1 MALEVLVV
9 DDEADIRELVS
20 GVLEDEGYRCAPRP
34 TAPPPSRRSKSGG
47 LDGAARRVAAGLA
60 ARRAAV
66 AAGDQAARFD
76 HPGAGD
82 LGTRQ
87 SRHRGRGGREG
98 AIDFIEKPFEAERL
112 IYLVD
117 RATETERL
125 RRENETLRRQ
135 VGQEDQLHG
144 SSVAINTVR
153 ATLKRVAPTGSR
165 VLISGPP
172 GVGKEIAARMIHQWS
187 PRAKAPFIVLSAAMM
202 SPERV
207 EEELF
212 GSESDGVMRPGL
224 LEHAHGGT
232 LFLDEIADM
241 PLTTQAKILRV
252 LTDQSYHRVGGQR
265 PVKVDVRVLSA
276 TSRNLPGRN
285 RRGALPRGPV
295 LSPQRRPGAA
305 PAAARAA
312 RGRPRARQPFPRA
325 VRAERRVPPPR
336 ISEEA
341 MAALQA
347 HDWPGNVRQLRN
359 IIERTL
365 ILAPGDRVSCIE
377 VDLLPRRD
385 PRQPERGRRRQ
396 QRHGDHGQP
405 AARGPRSFEREYLQ
419 DPDPA
424 LFRQHLAHRVV
435 HRHGALG
442 PAPEAQGPGHRGQAG
457 GRGVGAGSAMAA
469 RSLSLQDHFLNSV
482 RRAKLPVTI
491 FLVKG
496 VKLQG
501 VITWFDAFS
510 LLLRREGASQLV
522 YKHSIS
528 TIMPPRAAAGLRRRP
543 SRRRRAPRPRS
554 RTCSSPPPR
563 ATTSA

>member
-20 GVLEDEGYRCAPRP
+20 GVLEDEGYEVRTAADSTQTLDAIEDRRP
-34 TAPPPSRRSKSGG
+34 SMVLLDVWLQGSR
-47 LDGAARRVAAGLA
+47 LDGLQVLQEIKRRDPTIPVLVISGHGNLDT
-60 ARRAAV
+60 AV
-66 AAGDQAARFD
+66 AAV
-76 HPGAGD
+76 
-82 LGTRQ
+82 
-87 SRHRGRGGREG
+87 REG
-98 AIDFIEKPFEAERL
+98 AVDFIEKPFEAERL

-117 RATETERL
+117 RATETDRL
-125 RRENETLRRQ
+125 RRENDTLRQQ

-212 GSESDGVMRPGL
+212 GSEAEGVVRPGL

-276 TSRNLPGRN
+276 TSRNLQDEISAGRFREDLFYRLN
-285 RRGALPRGPV
+285 VVPVRVPPLRERREDIPELV
-295 LSPQRRPGAA
+295 SHFL
-305 PAAARAA
+305 ARFA
-312 RGRPRARQPFPRA
+312 
-325 VRAERRVPPPR
+325 AERRIPALR

-359 IIERTL
+359 IIERTI
-365 ILAPGDRVSCIE
+365 ILAPGDRVSCID
-377 VDLLPRRD
+377 VDLLP
-385 PRQPERGRRRQ
+385 PEILDNQSAVG
-396 QRHGDHGQP
+396 GST
-405 AARGPRSFEREYLQ
+405 AAMAIMGSPLREARESFEREYLKIQ
-419 DPDPA
+419 IRRFSGNISRTASFIGMERSA
-424 LFRQHLAHRVV
+424 LHRKLK
-435 HRHGALG
+435 ALG
-442 PAPEAQGPGHRGQAG
+442 IG
-457 GRGVGAGSAMAA
+457 
-469 RSLSLQDHFLNSV
+469 D
-482 RRAKLPVTI
+482 K
-491 FLVKG
+491 
-496 VKLQG
+496 
-501 VITWFDAFS
+501 
-510 LLLRREGASQLV
+510 REGEE
-522 YKHSIS
+522 
-528 TIMPPRAAAGLRRRP
+528 
-543 SRRRRAPRPRS
+543 
-554 RTCSSPPPR
+554 
-563 ATTSA
+563 

>member
-20 GVLEDEGYRCAPRP
+20 GVLEDEGYAVRTAADSNSTLDAVEERRP
-34 TAPPPSRRSKSGG
+34 SMVLLDVWLQGSK
-47 LDGAARRVAAGLA
+47 LDGLQLLQEIKRRDPTIPVVMISGHGNLDT
-60 ARRAAV
+60 AV
-66 AAGDQAARFD
+66 AAV
-76 HPGAGD
+76 
-82 LGTRQ
+82 
-87 SRHRGRGGREG
+87 REG
-98 AIDFIEKPFEAERL
+98 AVDFIEKPFEAERL

-117 RATETERL
+117 RATESDRL

-135 VGQEDQLHG
+135 VGHEEQLHG
-144 SSVAINTVR
+144 SSIAINTVR

-212 GSESDGVMRPGL
+212 GSDADGIVRPGL

-241 PLTTQAKILRV
+241 PQTTQAKILRV

-276 TSRNLPGRN
+276 TSRNLQDEIAAGRFREDLFYRLN
-285 RRGALPRGPV
+285 VVPVKLPSLRERREDIPELV
-295 LSPQRRPGAA
+295 SHFL
-305 PAAARAA
+305 ARFA
-312 RGRPRARQPFPRA
+312 
-325 VRAERRVPPPR
+325 AERRISAPS

-359 IIERTL
+359 VIERTL

-377 VDLLPRRD
+377 VDLLP
-385 PRQPERGRRRQ
+385 PEIIDNQNALGGATTAMAIMGSPLRE
-396 QRHGDHGQP
+396 
-405 AARGPRSFEREYLQ
+405 ARESFEREYLKIQ
-419 DPDPA
+419 IRRFSGNISRTASFIGMERSA
-424 LFRQHLAHRVV
+424 LHRKLK
-435 HRHGALG
+435 ALG
-442 PAPEAQGPGHRGQAG
+442 IGE
-457 GRGVGAGSAMAA
+457 
-469 RSLSLQDHFLNSV
+469 
-482 RRAKLPVTI
+482 K
-491 FLVKG
+491 
-496 VKLQG
+496 
-501 VITWFDAFS
+501 
-510 LLLRREGASQLV
+510 REGEE
-522 YKHSIS
+522 
-528 TIMPPRAAAGLRRRP
+528 
-543 SRRRRAPRPRS
+543 
-554 RTCSSPPPR
+554 
-563 ATTSA
+563 